1 MYKKIGIFILFLICI
16 QPIAIGSHNREYDFK
31 LSYIED
37 RHDHFNL
44 TQAMGMKYTPI
55 VSQDFTKGVTQSTYW
70 VKIKLEEIP
79 TSPFVLEL
87 NRTLLDE
94 LNVFYYDT
102 ANLLHQYN
110 FGFRVTPSDQPDA
123 INSPYVIVDT
133 PISDSTIYLRVKS
146 TYALV
151 LPISVRDVAKHFL
164 VKQEEGFFAIILIG
178 GLLAMFSYNMML
190 WFSVR
195 DFKYIFYSAGILLTT
210 IIQMGIQGYFY
221 AILPHSYWLSYYVVS
236 VGIGI
241 NIFISSYFCML
252 FLGEKH
258 FTPWMKY
265 SIYAIMLSGLSIPLF
280 ELMGFSYLAKQI
292 VVLGTGVGSF
302 VVLIISTTLTY
313 RKVTVARYFQV
324 AWSIYLIG
332 IIVYG
337 LRTEGYLPDNLFTAN
352 FAYVGKLIEVC
363 LMSFALGY
371 NYNQI
376 RKENL
381 LLQTQMNKEL
391 EQLVKVRTEKLNL
404 LVEEKEVLLKE
415 IHHRVKNNLQLVSSI
430 LYIQSHHLK
439 DKAAKAAVR
448 EGQSRIKSMSLIHQK
463 LYANDAYAKIDMKDY
478 VTDLAQILQD
488 TFQPK
493 NNVDLAIEVRD
504 ITMDIDTAVPLGLIL
519 TELISNAYKH
529 VFSTITQGKLQIKL
543 HQTPTGF
550 HLLVSDN
557 GTKGLPTDFDKKKS
571 MGVTLVYSLVKQ
583 IRGVLTVEQ
592 TNGTAFKIDFES
604 IKKS

>member
-1 MYKKIGIFILFLICI
+1 MLKKTGLFILFLICM
-16 QPIAIGSHNREYDFK
+16 PSLVIGSHDKDYDFK

-37 RHDHFNL
+37 QQDSYSL
-44 TQAMGMKYTPI
+44 TQVMDMDYIPI
-55 VSQDFTKGVTQSTYW
+55 ANQDFTMGVTRSSYW
-70 VKIKLEEIP
+70 VKIELEEIP
-79 TSPFVLEL
+79 SSSFVLEL
-87 NRTLLDE
+87 NRALLDE

-102 ANLLHQYN
+102 TDQLHQYD
-110 FGFRVTPSDQPDA
+110 FGFKIDHPAQPDSY
-123 INSPYVIVDT
+123 NTPYVLIDDA
-133 PISDSTIYLRVKS
+133 IKDHTIYLRVKS

-151 LPISVRDVAKHFL
+151 LPINIRDVAKHFL
-164 VKQEEGFFAIILIG
+164 VKQEESFFAIVLIG
-178 GLLAMFSYNMML
+178 GLLAMFVYNMML

-195 DFKYIFYSAGILLTT
+195 DFMYIFYSVGILLTM

-221 AILPHSYWLSYYVVS
+221 ATLPHSYWLSYYVVS
-236 VGIGI
+236 VGIGV
-241 NIFISSYFCML
+241 NIFISAYFCLL
-252 FLGEKH
+252 FLGKKH

-265 SIYAIMLSGLSIPLF
+265 SIYAVMVAGLSIPFF
-280 ELMGFSYLAKQI
+280 EGLGFHYFAKQV
-292 VVLGTGVGSF
+292 VVLGTGVGSL
-302 VVLIISTTLTY
+302 VVLAISTTLTY
-313 RKVTVARYFQV
+313 RKVAIARYFQV

-337 LRTEGYLPDNLFTAN
+337 LRTEGYLADNLFTAN
-352 FAYVGKLIEVC
+352 FAHVGKLLEVC

-371 NYNQI
+371 NYNLI

-439 DKAAKAAVR
+439 DEAAKAAVR

-463 LYANDAYAKIDMKDY
+463 LYANDAFSMIDMNDY
-478 VTDLAQILQD
+478 VTDLAQILNN
-488 TFQPK
+488 TYQPQHD
-493 NNVDLAIEVRD
+493 VTQAIEVDD
-504 ITMDIDTAVPLGLIL
+504 IKLDIDTAVPLGLIL

-529 VFSTITQGKLQIKL
+529 VFNTTTAGKLQIAL
-543 HQTPTGF
+543 HETSTGF
-550 HLLVSDN
+550 HLQVSDN
-557 GTKGLPTDFDKKKS
+557 GTVGLPTDFDKRKS

-583 IRGVLTVEQ
+583 LRGALTIDQ
-592 TNGTAFKIDFES
+592 TDGTAFKIDFES
-604 IKKS
+604 IKKG